1 MPPFSFERTI
11 SQLMQPS
18 DRGGAYVKGREGGRA
33 LCKKWGW
40 LVYVQQRTLKKQDW
54 KISSWF
60 RRGSGFLDVGK
71 NKATWKSF

>member
-40 LVYVQQRTLKKQDW
+40 LDHVQQRT
-54 KISSWF
+54 I
-60 RRGSGFLDVGK
+60 
-71 NKATWKSF
+71 